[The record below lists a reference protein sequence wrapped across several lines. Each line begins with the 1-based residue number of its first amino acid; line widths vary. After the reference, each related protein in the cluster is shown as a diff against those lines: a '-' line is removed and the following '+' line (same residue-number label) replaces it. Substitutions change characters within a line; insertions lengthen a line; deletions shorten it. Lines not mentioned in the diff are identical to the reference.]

1 MCAGMKTL
9 ALEACPTCGAHESI
23 DFRFGPQ
30 RLRRCA
36 GCETVYAAEY
46 ADPSEVYVEGYLCAD
61 TEFGIDISH
70 PRFQRY
76 LAGVGADRAR
86 LIERIT
92 GGRGRLLDVG
102 CGSGE
107 FAAAARDHGFD
118 VQAVEPESSGAEVA
132 HSRGLDV
139 RTAMLEDAGLPERSY
154 DVVCAFHVLEHL
166 PDSRAFLR
174 SLARFTKPGGH
185 VVIEVPNFGSVLRR
199 RSGVDW
205 VHLRPLEHLIYHSPE
220 TLERCLWRS
229 GLEPVAVRTRTWLS
243 PPQILDD
250 ALADLA
256 RPRLGPARSLVARPE
271 QVEGEAVLV
280 PRPIGWALL
289 RALASLYDFLR
300 GGTVVV
306 GVARVPPG
314 APA

>member
-1 MCAGMKTL
+1 MKTH
-9 ALEACPTCGAHESI
+9 ALDACPSCGAYESA

-30 RLRRCA
+30 HLRRCA
-36 GCETVYAAEY
+36 ACETVYAAEY
-46 ADPSEVYVEGYLCAD
+46 ADPTEVYVDGYLCAD

-70 PRFQRY
+70 PRFQSY
-76 LAGVGADRAR
+76 LAGVGAERAR

-107 FAAAARDHGFD
+107 FAAAARDHGFE
-118 VQAVEPESSGAEVA
+118 VQAVEPEATAATVA
-132 HSRGLDV
+132 RDRGLDV
-139 RTAMLEDAGLPERSY
+139 RTAMLEESGLPEGSY
-154 DVVCAFHVLEHL
+154 DVVSAFHVLEHL

-174 SLARFTKPGGH
+174 SLARFAKPGGH

-199 RSGVDW
+199 RSGADW

-220 TLERCLWRS
+220 TLERSFLHG
-229 GLEPVAVRTRTWLS
+229 GLDPVAVRTRTWLS
-243 PPQILDD
+243 PPQELDD

-256 RPRLGPARSLVARPE
+256 RPRLGPARSLVARRE
-271 QVEGEAVLV
+271 QVDGDSVLV
-280 PRPIGWALL
+280 PRPAGWVLL

-300 GGTVVV
+300 GGTVVL
-306 GVARVPPG
+306 GVARRPAAG
-314 APA
+314 A